1 MSTNDKEPR
10 SVMSRGKGDGHVV
23 HGARM
28 VKHRRWSS
36 PHRGTWP
43 VNPDEHRESDPSPPP
58 PSKRQRTKRVIKDTK
73 EKALAP
79 DNGVLRNPRPT
90 KQGPMYY
97 TNTPGVSGACMAPGA
112 RSALVAEAAS
122 NNSGAASSSYG
133 ASSSC

>member
-43 VNPDEHRESDPSPPP
+43 VNPDEHRDSDPSPPP
-58 PSKRQRTKRVIKDTK
+58 PSKRQRTKRVIKETK

-79 DNGVLRNPRPT
+79 DSGILRNQRPT
-90 KQGPMYY
+90 KQAPMYY
-97 TNTPGVSGACMAPGA
+97 TNTLGVSSASMAPGA
-112 RSALVAEAAS
+112 RNTLVAGAAS
-122 NNSGAASSSYG
+122 NSTDAASSSCG